1 MPILIFK
8 QWSSF
13 SLLTW
18 EACWPFHIWTKSWS
32 SLCIYD
38 QGWFQHYICFVHS
51 FFTSLVI
58 FIIFHFYIFRAKK
71 GHWIILTR
79 NLYHLDQESIILLR
93 IRLKYIE
100 KKAQYFSKGI
110 QLSNKYIL
118 HTYAEKDNH
127 NSTVKS
133 KISLIYY
140 WNSSV
145 NISVE
150 SQAQQMFEKTCCL
163 YSCLSTALNF
173 YEVFYYLGLTIILPF
188 NGIINL

>member
-18 EACWPFHIWTKSWS
+18 QACWPFHIWAKSWS

-38 QGWFQHYICFVHS
+38 QGWFKHYICFVHS

-58 FIIFHFYIFRAKK
+58 FIIFHFYIFRTKK

-100 KKAQYFSKGI
+100 KKAQYFSKFTVVYKWIWNEGNVWCSSIYTGFGSSLTKFSMYYGKPKNIIIFNNFKGI
-110 QLSNKYIL
+110 VSSKQPQTVTTIQNYYAIVMSSLSLFRYGK
-118 HTYAEKDNH
+118 
-127 NSTVKS
+127 
-133 KISLIYY
+133 
-140 WNSSV
+140 
-145 NISVE
+145 
-150 SQAQQMFEKTCCL
+150 
-163 YSCLSTALNF
+163 
-173 YEVFYYLGLTIILPF
+173 
-188 NGIINL
+188 